1 MGSATLLIKLMIK
14 VLVLEEKEEKKLII
28 PLDGFSLHGKC
39 DLRLDNLPVQMA
51 WIKI

>member
-28 PLDGFSLHGKC
+28 PLDGFYLHGKC